1 METKSIIGQF
11 KKEGNYLQLARE
23 LAAAGFV
30 RDDVLVE
37 DDTDDV
43 FLLSVSLADTGKLHN
58 AREIF
63 QQFNP
68 FRIYELG
75 FVSENK
81 NRMRE
86 YVQAAAKAQIFS
98 LPHVKT
104 RVNHDGINSEV
115 VVGK

>member
-68 FRIYELG
+68 FRIYEFG

-86 YVQAAAKAQIFS
+86 YVQAAAKAQIFT
-98 LPHVKT
+98 LPHVKN
-104 RVNHDGINSEV
+104 RGNHDGINSEV